1 MSARLETNPRVIIL
15 VFFVLVS
22 LLSIFINGIEFGI
35 DFKGGTI
42 FQIELEEKV
51 SSDKM
56 STITAIIGE
65 RLDAFGL
72 RDTKVN
78 SLGDEFIAAQIAETD
93 PEKIEQLETLLK
105 TQGKF
110 ESILEGDVLF
120 EGSDIIQIFK
130 DPARGY
136 GVVGQGN
143 DGTGRPISYTWT
155 LPFLLSQTAG
165 EKFSKGIFHKCDAVS
180 FGQQSGTVY
189 DCKETYFFIDKPRDS
204 VLIVPSKVFSD
215 DTSLLIAGNSFEN
228 IPVGTSIDELILNS
242 GSPSFV
248 IANNGLSETQL
259 AELSNLVNTNHN
271 AIVHPSLSRDDEQ
284 ALIGLGFIIKKVEP
298 KDSIIPWIWTAIGA
312 RQVIGINA
320 NIANLNP
327 FVENIENARIFSELV
342 IEGSSPSQEEAHREL
357 KALGVLLETGSLPIG
372 IKSISKETISPL
384 LGNEFL
390 NSVLIIGL
398 VGLAVVSIVIY
409 IRYRILKLVL
419 PIIITGMS
427 EIILILGFAS
437 LVKFNLDLAAVAG
450 ILAAVGTGVDHQI
463 IITDELLKGELVTTD
478 TLLARAKKAF
488 FIIFATAATTIA
500 TMLPIIF
507 FSFGLGKLRG
517 FAIIIIV
524 GVLVGIFI
532 SRPAF
537 SVLVQHVLKSEH
549 KDD

>member
-1 MSARLETNPRVIIL
+1 MSKRLETNPRIIIL

-22 LLSIFINGIEFGI
+22 LFSIFINGIEFGI

-56 STITAIIGE
+56 STITSIIGE

-72 RDTKVN
+72 KDTKVN

-110 ESILEGDVLF
+110 EAVLTGEVLF
-120 EGSDIIQIFK
+120 EGSDILQIFK
-130 DPARGY
+130 DPVQGY
-136 GVVGQGN
+136 GVISSGAQGQE
-143 DGTGRPISYTWT
+143 DGSAGWR
-155 LPFLLSQTAG
+155 LPFLLSQSAA
-165 EKFSKGIFHKCDAVS
+165 ENFSKGVFHRCAAIS
-180 FGQQSGTVY
+180 FNQQTGPLY
-189 DCKETYFFIDKPRDS
+189 DCENTFFFIDKPKAA
-204 VLIVPSKVFSD
+204 VLIIPSKTFSD
-215 DTSLLIAGNSFEN
+215 DTALLLLGSIFEN
-228 IPVGTSIDELILNS
+228 IPVGTSIDELLLNS
-242 GSPSFV
+242 GSPSV
-248 IANNGLSETQL
+248 IIANTGFSETQL
-259 AELSNLVNTNHN
+259 EELSSLVVTNPNALVN
-271 AIVHPSLSRDDEQ
+271 PSISRDDEQ
-284 ALIGLGFIIKKVEP
+284 ALIGLGFTIKKIAP
-298 KDSIIPWIWTAIGA
+298 KDSTIPWIWTATGA
-312 RQVIGINA
+312 RQVIAITPG
-320 NIANLNP
+320 IANLNP
-327 FVENIENARIFSELV
+327 RIDNIDNARIFSQLV
-342 IEGSSPSQEEAHREL
+342 ITGSAINADEAQREL
-357 KALGVLLETGSLPIG
+357 KALEVLLETGSLPIG

-384 LGNEFL
+384 LGEEFL
-390 NSVLIIGL
+390 NSALIIGL
-398 VGLAVVSIVIY
+398 VGLLIVSIVIF
-409 IRYRILKLVL
+409 IRYRILKLVF
-419 PIIITGMS
+419 PIIITGAS

-463 IITDELLKGELVTTD
+463 IISDELLRGELVTAD
-478 TLLARAKKAF
+478 TLDVRAKKAF

-537 SVLVQHVLKSEH
+537 SVLAQHVLKSEH
-549 KDD
+549 KED

>member
-1 MSARLETNPRVIIL
+1 MSKRLETNPRVLIL

-22 LLSIFINGIEFGI
+22 LFSIFINGIEFGI

-51 SSDKM
+51 PVDKM
-56 STITAIIGE
+56 STITSIIGE

-72 RDTKVN
+72 KDTKVN

-110 ESILEGDVLF
+110 EAVLKGDVLF
-120 EGSDIIQIFK
+120 EGSDILQIFK
-130 DPARGY
+130 DPAQGY
-136 GVVGQGN
+136 GVTVTGSNSQGGQVPAG
-143 DGTGRPISYTWT
+143 WQ
-155 LPFLLSQTAG
+155 LPFLLNQEAA
-165 EKFSKGIFHKCDAVS
+165 EKFSKGVFHRCSAVS
-180 FGQQSGTVY
+180 FNQQTGSIY
-189 DCKETYFFIDKPRDS
+189 DCETTFFFIDKPKES
-204 VLIVPSKVFSD
+204 VLIISSTTFSN
-215 DTSLLIAGNSFEN
+215 DTSLLTVGSIFEN
-228 IPVGTSIDELILNS
+228 IPVRTSIDELILNS
-242 GSPSFV
+242 GVQHFV
-248 IANNGLSETQL
+248 AANDGLSETQL
-259 AELSNLVNTNHN
+259 EELSSLANTNPN

-284 ALIGLGFIIKKVEP
+284 ALIGLGFIIKKVDP
-298 KDSIIPWIWTAIGA
+298 KDSTIPWIWTATGA
-312 RQVIGINA
+312 RQVIAITPG
-320 NIANLNP
+320 IANLEPRIDN
-327 FVENIENARIFSELV
+327 VDNARIFSQLV
-342 IEGSSPSQEEAHREL
+342 ITGSAINGDEAQREL
-357 KALGVLLETGSLPIG
+357 KALEVLLETGSLPIG

-390 NSVLIIGL
+390 NSALIIGL
-398 VGLAVVSIVIY
+398 VGLVVVSIVIY

-419 PIIITGMS
+419 PIIITAMS

-437 LVKFNLDLAAVAG
+437 LVNFNLDLAAVAG

-463 IITDELLKGELVTTD
+463 IISDELLRGDLVTTD
-478 TLLARAKKAF
+478 TLIVRAKKAF

-537 SVLVQHVLKSEH
+537 SILAQHVLKSEH